1 MTTTNSTTRRHDMQN
16 DSHLTAKTA
25 IPSSLNRRAA
35 LGGLAGLALAPAA
48 ALAQSAPWPSQPVT
62 IVVPTATAGVTD
74 IVGRLLAI
82 ELGALWK
89 QPVIV
94 DNKAGASGIIGSNIV
109 ARSAK
114 DGYTAVLT
122 FTSLYTAIL
131 QSPPETLQVDLL
143 KELTP
148 VSQVVLSSTLL
159 TVSSSFPG
167 NTIEEFIAEVK
178 KNPKKYAY
186 GSYGPGSTSNIYG
199 ELIRKQAGLDLVH
212 VPYKGSGPLT
222 NDLLAGTVQIAF
234 LDIGSSIQQVR
245 AGKFKLLATNG
256 PKRLAQFPD
265 VPTFQEKGFDGLQT
279 SAWMG
284 MLLPTGTPRDRVEK
298 FSRDIARVMQMP
310 QVQNRIRDMN
320 LEPVGGTPEHF
331 GKVIEDD
338 MRIWGKAIDLAGVR
352 NVK

>member
-1 MTTTNSTTRRHDMQN
+1 MHNDSMGTRR
-16 DSHLTAKTA
+16 TV
-25 IPSSLNRRAA
+25 
-35 LGGLAGLALAPAA
+35 LGGLAGLALAPIAA
-48 ALAQSAPWPSQPVT
+48 TAQSAAPWPAQPVT

-74 IVGRLLAI
+74 IIGRLLSI
-82 ELGALWK
+82 ELGAMWK
-89 QPVIV
+89 QPVVI
-94 DNKAGASGIIGSNIV
+94 DNKPGASGIIGSSTV
-109 ARSAK
+109 ARAPK

-122 FTSLYTAIL
+122 FTSLYTALL
-131 QSPPETLQVDLL
+131 QNPPTANQVDLL
-143 KELTP
+143 QELTP

-159 TVSSSFPG
+159 TVSAAFPG
-167 NTIEEFIAEVK
+167 NTIEEFVAEVK
-178 KNPKKYAY
+178 KHPGKYAY

-265 VPTFQEKGFDGLQT
+265 VPTFLEKGFEGLQT

-284 MLLPTGTPRDRVEK
+284 MLLPTGTPRERVDQ
-298 FSRDIARVMQMP
+298 FSRDIAKVMQMP
-310 QVQNRIRDMN
+310 HVQQRVREMN
-320 LEPVGGTPEHF
+320 LEPVGSTPEQF
-331 GKVIEDD
+331 AQVLKDD
-338 MRIWGKAIDLAGVR
+338 LRIWGKAIDLAGIR
-352 NVK
+352 GAK

>member
-1 MTTTNSTTRRHDMQN
+1 MHNDSMATRR
-16 DSHLTAKTA
+16 TV
-25 IPSSLNRRAA
+25 
-35 LGGLAGLALAPAA
+35 LGGLAGLALAPIAA
-48 ALAQSAPWPSQPVT
+48 TAQSAAPWPAQPVT

-74 IVGRLLAI
+74 IIGRLLSI
-82 ELGALWK
+82 ELGAMWK

-94 DNKAGASGIIGSNIV
+94 DNKPGASGIIGSSTV
-109 ARSAK
+109 ARAPK

-122 FTSLYTAIL
+122 FTSLYTALL
-131 QSPPETLQVDLL
+131 QNPPTANQVDLL
-143 KELTP
+143 QELTP

-159 TVSSSFPG
+159 TVSAAFPG
-167 NTIEEFIAEVK
+167 NTIEEFVAEVK
-178 KNPKKYAY
+178 KHPGKYAY

-265 VPTFQEKGFDGLQT
+265 VPTFLEKGFEGLQT

-284 MLLPTGTPRDRVEK
+284 MLLPTGTPRERVDQ
-298 FSRDIARVMQMP
+298 FSRDIAKVMQMP
-310 QVQNRIRDMN
+310 HVQQRVREMN
-320 LEPVGGTPEHF
+320 LEPVGSTPEQF
-331 GKVIEDD
+331 AQVLKDD
-338 MRIWGKAIDLAGVR
+338 LRIWSQAIDLAGIR
-352 NVK
+352 GAK